1 MPYDAASEPSPS
13 PRREPLFNAP
23 LIVFGM
29 ALLLVGLHAAFT
41 FSPYETQVRIQYDY
55 ALVPRRFWE
64 EGQFARG
71 YPDIFTALLTLV
83 TTGFLHADW
92 IHVLVNSAM
101 LLAFGTPVARAL
113 GNNPRGWLNWMIVY
127 FGSVIGGS
135 AAYLAI
141 NDVTAAMAVGAS
153 GGTSGLIAAA
163 FLLDPRGRLMSP
175 LSRGFVSMTIAF
187 VAMNAL
193 ITFAGPSLLGVGI
206 AWEAHAGGY
215 IAGAL
220 LMLALC
226 RRSPVPAEQ
235 GEAA

>member
-1 MPYDAASEPSPS
+1 
-13 PRREPLFNAP
+13 
-23 LIVFGM
+23 
-29 ALLLVGLHAAFT
+29 LLLVGLHAAFS
-41 FSPYETQVRIQYDY
+41 FSPYETQVRLQYDY

-71 YPDIFTALLTLV
+71 YPDVFAALLTLV

-113 GNNPRGWLNWMIVY
+113 GNDPAGWLRWLAVY

-135 AAYLAI
+135 AAYLGV

-153 GGTSGLIAAA
+153 GGASGLIAAA
-163 FLLDPRGRLMSP
+163 FLLDPLSKDQGRMMSP

-187 VAMNAL
+187 AAMNL
-193 ITFAGPSLLGVGI
+193 LLVLAGPAVFGVGI

-215 IAGAL
+215 LAGAL
-220 LMLALC
+220 LMLALG
-226 RRSPVPAEQ
+226 RRAPSPAKL
-235 GEAA
+235 GENAGTIEP